1 MQYNGSAQK
10 RKISFN
16 RLNKRL
22 FLANSFLLAI
32 FFISQIA
39 VTSIVG
45 TKSSEIENIR
55 TEKDRLRLENEIL
68 TAQIDEAKSV
78 DRAKDVIS
86 KYDLQEKQ
94 VNVLNEGNDESVAS
108 INR

>member
-1 MQYNGSAQK
+1 MQYNGTIQK

-22 FLANSFLLAI
+22 FIVNGFLLAI
-32 FFISQIA
+32 FFIGQIA
-39 VTSIVG
+39 VTSMVG
-45 TKSSEIENIR
+45 TKSSEIETIR
-55 TEKDRLRLENEIL
+55 AEKDRLRLENEIL
-68 TAQIDEAKSV
+68 TAKIDEAKSV

-86 KYDLQEKQ
+86 KYNLQEKQ

-108 INR
+108 ANR